1 MIYLGSKSRIANNL
15 LLFLLSSLKKGQ
27 CYVEPFCGG
36 CSVIQG
42 VPMDHRRIAND
53 NNRYLIAMWKALTMT
68 GWKPPTL
75 IEKPYYDEVRAS
87 YHANDGKYDDA
98 TIGWVGFMAS
108 RNGRFFDGG
117 YSGHNSGGR
126 DYISESIR
134 NIKKQIPELQG
145 IEWQTGSYEQMTIP
159 EGSLIYCDPPY
170 KGTKTY
176 STSTHFDYPGFY
188 DWCRTKASE
197 GHTVLVSEYS
207 MPPDFIPVWSKTV
220 TVSMAPKAT
229 YHPIETLYQLK

>member
-1 MIYLGSKSRIANNL
+1 
-15 LLFLLSSLKKGQ
+15 
-27 CYVEPFCGG
+27 
-36 CSVIQG
+36 
-42 VPMDHRRIAND
+42 
-53 NNRYLIAMWKALTMT
+53 MWKALTMT

-117 YSGHNSGGR
+117 YSGHNLGGR

-145 IEWQTGSYEQMTIP
+145 IEWQTGCYEQMTIP

-197 GHTVLVSEYS
+197 GHTVFVSEYS
-207 MPPDFIPVWSKTV
+207 MPLDFIPVWSKTV